1 MNNPAAAFVPA
12 PFPRHLLSFP
22 KSGRTWLRYALLRLG
37 YGDKDIR
44 FHHDGFEFSD
54 PSLPALDFDAQKR
67 IAAYR
72 SDKVVWL
79 RRDPKDLYV
88 SFHNQITVRFR
99 DIFGLDCPMEELAEH
114 PYFGADKLAGFLRMQ
129 ERIAAELGW
138 LVLDYSDLHRD
149 FEGCL
154 RLCLRHWG
162 LPEPSGLSLA
172 QAAKESS
179 FDNMRAVEDEGLF
192 PADWL
197 RRRNG
202 APKTRR
208 GEQGS
213 FRLEASLAAQNI
225 LGSIFPDPASL
236 PCPGLCL
243 WLTGLPASGKTT
255 LANMARHRLEQ
266 LGFECAAFDGDELR
280 NSPPASHFGF
290 GREGHRMQARHA
302 ARLAGLAASDGKIA
316 LVSLVSPYR
325 DDREAAGALFPPGRF
340 AEIHCRC
347 PAEACARR
355 DPKGHWKQARSGS
368 LDNFTGAAGP
378 YEEPPAPGL
387 ALDTDAC
394 SPEECADLIAKLA
407 CERMRP

>member
-1 MNNPAAAFVPA
+1 MNKPAGAFVPA
-12 PFPRHLLSFP
+12 SFPRQLLSFP

-54 PSLPALDFDAQKR
+54 PALPALDFDAQKR
-67 IAAYR
+67 IEAYR
-72 SDKVVWL
+72 SDRVVWL

-88 SFHNQITVRFR
+88 SFHNQITQRFR
-99 DIFGLDCPMEELAEH
+99 DIFGLECPMEELAEH

-138 LVLDYSDLHRD
+138 LALDYSDLHRD

-154 RLCLRHWG
+154 RLCLLHWG
-162 LPEPSGLSLA
+162 LPLPSDALLA
-172 QAAKESS
+172 QAARESS
-179 FDNMRAVEDEGLF
+179 FANMRAVEDEGLF

-208 GEQGS
+208 GQEGS
-213 FRLEASLAAQNI
+213 FLLEASLPAQNI
-225 LGSIFPDPASL
+225 LGSIFPGPAAE

-243 WLTGLPASGKTT
+243 WITGLPSSGKTT
-255 LANMARHRLEQ
+255 LADLARQRLEQ
-266 LGFECAAFDGDELR
+266 AGLECAMFDGDELR
-280 NSPPASHFGF
+280 KSAPASHFGF
-290 GREGHRMQARHA
+290 GREGRRMQARHA
-302 ARLAGLAASDGKIA
+302 ARLAKLAASDGKIA

-325 DDREAAGALFPPGRF
+325 EDRKAACSLFSPGRF

-347 PAEACARR
+347 PADACAAR

-378 YEEPPAPGL
+378 YEEPLAPDL
-387 ALDTDAC
+387 ALDTCAMG
-394 SPEECADLIAKLA
+394 PAECAGLLAKLA
-407 CERMRP
+407 CERMRG